1 MRDYEDGN
9 NKISIKCPI
18 FQTTE
23 TIATTEQPFD
33 VNIQDNQR
41 IDINMRAQ
49 EDLRDS
55 NHEKPAEVYQE

>member
-9 NKISIKCPI
+9 NKISIRCPI
-18 FQTTE
+18 FQTME
-23 TIATTEQPFD
+23 TKEQQFD
-33 VNIQDNQR
+33 VNIQDIQR

-55 NHEKPAEVYQE
+55 NHKKPAEVYYE